1 MKLCIHGDVIL
12 AQVMGADRKGRREA
26 RVVRVTE
33 PKTGQ
38 IVGRYFTEEGMGF
51 VVPDDSRLCF
61 DILIPKESINGARMG
76 NIVVA
81 ELTRRPGKRVQALGV
96 ITEVLGELAYMLVK
110 DGEGATKVMHIHVT
124 GAACDA
130 DAEKVAR
137 TIGHS
142 QLVKT
147 W

>member
-1 MKLCIHGDVIL
+1 MK
-12 AQVMGADRKGRREA
+12 A
-26 RVVRVTE
+26 E

-81 ELTRRPGKRVQALGV
+81 GTDPPSG
-96 ITEVLGELAYMLVK
+96 
-110 DGEGATKVMHIHVT
+110 
-124 GAACDA
+124 
-130 DAEKVAR
+130 
-137 TIGHS
+137 
-142 QLVKT
+142 KT
-147 W
+147 WVQGARR